1 MPTSY
6 EDKIKEQAR
15 HHIEAGER
23 VLAALIAQPRGA
35 TMAKV
40 GGVGPGTSGG
50 RKMRQERRA
59 AGQGGLRLTSPMALA
74 LTDSRLLVLSVTR
87 PIAKG
92 KGGDAKEL
100 VSAVALSEVDS
111 IEVKRLL
118 VGKVVIVTV
127 RGPAVKLEAGPG
139 SDTKGLAE
147 EFARADTRVT
157 QGRDRLARL
166 QRERLFSLLRVCA
179 GVVCAGLTRLRP
191 RAQRPLPRGSRGPR
205 RGSSTPARGW
215 RAK

>member
-1 MPTSY
+1 MPTSCK
-6 EDKIKEQAR
+6 DKMKEQAR

-50 RKMRQERRA
+50 RKMRQERRT
-59 AGQGGLRLTSPMALA
+59 AGQGGLRLTSPMTLA

-127 RGPAVKLEAGPG
+127 RGSAVKLEAGPG
-139 SDTKGLAE
+139 SNTKGLAE
-147 EFARADTRVT
+147 EFARAR
-157 QGRDRLARL
+157 
-166 QRERLFSLLRVCA
+166 
-179 GVVCAGLTRLRP
+179 
-191 RAQRPLPRGSRGPR
+191 
-205 RGSSTPARGW
+205 TPA
-215 RAK
+215 